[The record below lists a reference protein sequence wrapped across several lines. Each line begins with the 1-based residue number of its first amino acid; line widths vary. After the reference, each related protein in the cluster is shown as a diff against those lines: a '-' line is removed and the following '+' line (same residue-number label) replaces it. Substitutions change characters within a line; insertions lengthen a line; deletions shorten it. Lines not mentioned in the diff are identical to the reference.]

1 MDEAMQQSCFFSHVT
16 VTLVR
21 LNKNET
27 GCCSSIVRPFD
38 SGIRG
43 ALVQRR
49 VVKISLNGGWR
60 LSFLTGSAYVDEW
73 QFFLGGKSG

>member
-1 MDEAMQQSCFFSHVT
+1 MKNVNWKTLDDDDGYLDFSKAEMDEAMQQSCFFSHVT
-16 VTLVR
+16 VTLVL

-43 ALVQRR
+43 ALV
-49 VVKISLNGGWR
+49 
-60 LSFLTGSAYVDEW
+60 
-73 QFFLGGKSG
+73 